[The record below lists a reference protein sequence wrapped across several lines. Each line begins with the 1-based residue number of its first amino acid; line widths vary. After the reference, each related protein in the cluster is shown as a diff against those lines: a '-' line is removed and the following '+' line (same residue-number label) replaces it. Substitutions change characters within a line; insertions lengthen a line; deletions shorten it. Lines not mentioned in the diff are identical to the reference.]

1 MSLVEATLFV
11 PPEIAQGLAL
21 GRYLREGSI
30 VVDATTHRV
39 VQWLEEAGERADSP
53 DGAMLF
59 GWRCEESPA
68 IWCVD
73 REGLVRLLEPG
84 RSVLGPAIP
93 AAEWLHDQLEDLA
106 YAADSGVWPAT
117 KWLGE

>member
-1 MSLVEATLFV
+1 
-11 PPEIAQGLAL
+11 
-21 GRYLREGSI
+21 
-30 VVDATTHRV
+30 
-39 VQWLEEAGERADSP
+39 
-53 DGAMLF
+53 MLF